1 MSLSPLDIHNWATKY
16 NISPSWVWELI
27 EVCTDDLS
35 DVEDE
40 AWLLDN
46 AVSYIESV
54 DLEPFHDHNVKPISF
69 SHLRHFYI
77 HTLPVIDAL
86 VEYMTREH
94 RMKIHYMSRNLP
106 LTNAVD
112 AVMYPR

>member
-1 MSLSPLDIHNWATKY
+1 MSLSPLEIHNWSVQY
-16 NISPSWVWELI
+16 NISPSWLWELI

-35 DVEDE
+35 DVEDTV
-40 AWLLDN
+40 WLMDN
-46 AVSYIESV
+46 IVSYIESV
-54 DLEPFHDHNVKPISF
+54 DLEPMHDQEGRTYER
-69 SHLRHFYI
+69 LRYFYL

-86 VEYMTREH
+86 VEFMTQEQ

-106 LTNAVD
+106 VTHAVD